1 MVDVPIKMKLTLVM
15 AYFHIK
21 MHLAPTMVYT
31 FFKSSIWHGIWL
43 TKKKLNLAWDI
54 VNTIVGTPM
63 AFYVA
68 LKFAWL
74 LNTHRNLGYD
84 LYLIKMQL
92 ISTMAYV
99 SIETQLALYVPIE
112 TLVMVNIP
120 NKNHMA
126 LTMAYVFIGTC
137 FPFVKP

>member
-1 MVDVPIKMKLTLVM
+1 MVYVPIKMKLALVM
-15 AYFHIK
+15 AYVHIK
-21 MHLAPTMVYT
+21 MHLAPTIVYT
-31 FFKSSIWHGIWL
+31 LFK
-43 TKKKLNLAWDI
+43 KFNLAWNMANKKKFNLAWNI

-68 LKFAWL
+68 LKFAYS
-74 LNTHRNLGYD
+74 HRNLGYD
-84 LYLIKMQL
+84 LYFIKMQL

-99 SIETQLALYVPIE
+99 SIETQLAFYVPIE
-112 TLVMVNIP
+112 TLVIVNIP
-120 NKNHMA
+120 IKNHMA